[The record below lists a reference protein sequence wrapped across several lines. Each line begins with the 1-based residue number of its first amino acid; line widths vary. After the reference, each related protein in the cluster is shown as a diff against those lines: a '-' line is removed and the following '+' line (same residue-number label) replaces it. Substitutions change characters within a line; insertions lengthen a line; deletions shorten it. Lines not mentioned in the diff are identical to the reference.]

1 MENKILSKE
10 LTEAIHAVAKLVKND
25 RRHIEIV
32 KKSAEYTANEE
43 ITKLLDEYGAI
54 QAALSAQYENETVDE
69 TVANPLQNRMN
80 EIYTTVTEHPVYVSF
95 KEASDAYE
103 ELTNEIYAE
112 LEYAVTGHR
121 HDENCSHDC
130 STCGGCSH

>member
-1 MENKILSKE
+1 MENKILTPE
-10 LTEAIHAVAKLVKND
+10 LTEAIHKVADLIKKD
-25 RRHIEIV
+25 SRHLDIV
-32 KKSAEYTANEE
+32 SASAEYSSDEE

-54 QAALSAQYENETVDE
+54 QAALSAQYEEGKADDE
-69 TVANPLQNRMN
+69 VAKTLQNRLN
-80 EIYTTVTEHPVYVSF
+80 EIYSKVTEKPVYVKF

-121 HDENCSHDC
+121 HDEGCTHDC
-130 STCGGCSH
+130 STCGGCH